1 MQLVSL
7 QLRKMVAK
15 GNLVKVSL
23 SPLDSDLATEWEAA
37 GRAARVNN
45 QEDDRATEGKERR
58 RAVSRRQS

>member
-1 MQLVSL
+1 
-7 QLRKMVAK
+7 MVAK